1 MKELIV
7 RTYKEFTRDRGAR
20 LAAALAYYTLFAI
33 APALLVALAIAGA
46 VLDQAAVNTLVK
58 ESLGRLLGE
67 TLTTA
72 LVDLSNSRS
81 AAMSTQTA
89 WITLLL
95 LLGASALAL
104 NQMQAAFNAM
114 WNVDL
119 REGVSFWRV
128 VRARLAQ
135 ALIALVP
142 AALLVVGV
150 LASSAAAVIAS
161 HPQFTRFGDL
171 IQTLGS
177 PLIVLVS
184 SGIAFL
190 VMFRYLPDA
199 QVPWRTAL
207 IGAALTAVAW
217 LVGTYLFGLYVG
229 RAAMASAYGAAGSV
243 FVLLIWLNYSVRI
256 MLVGCKVSK
265 VLAEDEDGRIR
276 PRPYAVCVTYQ
287 PAEGSVSPESP

>member
-1 MKELIV
+1 MKELVV
-7 RTYKEFTRDRGAR
+7 RTYKEFTRDRGTR

-46 VLDQAAVNTLVK
+46 VLDQAVVNTVAE
-58 ESLGRLLGE
+58 ESLARLLGE
-67 TLTTA
+67 GLTST
-72 LVDLSNSRS
+72 LVDLSKSRS
-81 AAMSTQTA
+81 AAMSSQTA
-89 WITLLL
+89 WITVLL

-104 NQMQAAFNAM
+104 LQMQAAFNDM

-119 REGVSFWRV
+119 REGVSFRRV

-142 AALLVVGV
+142 AALLVAGV

-199 QVPWRTAL
+199 QVPWRSAL
-207 IGAALTAVAW
+207 LGAAFTAVAW
-217 LVGTYLFGLYVG
+217 LAGTYLFGLYVG
-229 RAAMASAYGAAGSV
+229 RAAIATAYGAAGSV

-256 MLVGCKVSK
+256 MLMGCKFSK
-265 VLAEDEDGRIR
+265 VLAEDAQGHIR
-276 PRPYAVCVTYQ
+276 PRPYAVGVMYQ
-287 PAEGSVSPESP
+287 TVEEPAAAGP

>member
-229 RAAMASAYGAAGSV
+229 KAAMASVYGAAGSV